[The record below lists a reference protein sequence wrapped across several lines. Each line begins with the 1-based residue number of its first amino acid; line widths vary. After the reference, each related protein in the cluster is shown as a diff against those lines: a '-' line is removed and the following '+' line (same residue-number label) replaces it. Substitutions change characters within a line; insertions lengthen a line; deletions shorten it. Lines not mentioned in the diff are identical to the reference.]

1 MEWGLRLNYNLTAVK
16 LHDLIGNDFAAFARF
31 DFAVHFPLPIGDD
44 FFGGTAAFTPPLE
57 FEQVAQFDVRVII
70 QIKSF
75 HTALLI

>member
-1 MEWGLRLNYNLTAVK
+1 MEHGLRLNDNLAAVI
-16 LHDLIGNDFAAFARF
+16 LDYLIGNDFAALTRF
-31 DFAVHFPLPIGDD
+31 YFAVHFHLPIGDD
-44 FFGGTAAFTPPLE
+44 FFGATAAFTPALE

>member
-1 MEWGLRLNYNLTAVK
+1 MERGLRLNYNLTAVK

-31 DFAVHFPLPIGDD
+31 DFAVHFHLPIGDD
-44 FFGGTAAFTPPLE
+44 FFGGAAAFTPALE